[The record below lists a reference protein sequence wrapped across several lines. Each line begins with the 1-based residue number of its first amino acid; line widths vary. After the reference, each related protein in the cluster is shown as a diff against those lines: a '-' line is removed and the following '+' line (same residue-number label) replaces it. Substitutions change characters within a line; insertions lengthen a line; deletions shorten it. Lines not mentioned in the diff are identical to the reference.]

1 MDTLLHEIRDP
12 RRRFEADLAARVAA
26 LFERCPVL
34 CGFTLHALRPV
45 LSQVCCH
52 PVQYDDEQR
61 EEILGAVSQML
72 LELVEEQPE
81 AAELLHGRTFART
94 LH

>member
-1 MDTLLHEIRDP
+1 MNTLLHEIRDP
-12 RRRFEADLAARVAA
+12 RRRRFEADLAARVAA

-34 CGFTLHALRPV
+34 CGFTLHPLGPLPA
-45 LSQVCCH
+45 QVSCH
-52 PVQYDDEQR
+52 PAQYDEQMKK
-61 EEILGAVSQML
+61 ILGEVSEML
-72 LELVEEQPE
+72 LELVDEQPE